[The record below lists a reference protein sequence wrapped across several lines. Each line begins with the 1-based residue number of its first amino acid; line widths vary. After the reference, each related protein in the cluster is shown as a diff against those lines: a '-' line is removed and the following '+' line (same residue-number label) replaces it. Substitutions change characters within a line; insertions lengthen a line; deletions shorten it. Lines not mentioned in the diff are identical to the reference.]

1 MPKVY
6 LNDYDRAVA
15 RFRRWFHDE
24 KNRHGIT
31 QNDLARPMGLTQQG
45 ISYRLS
51 IKSKSATSISLRDA
65 IIIFH
70 KMDATDEEIL
80 KLMKI

>member
-6 LNDYDRAVA
+6 FNDYDKAID
-15 RFRRWFHDE
+15 RFRRWFYNE
-24 KNRHGIT
+24 KNSRNIT
-31 QNDLARPMGLTQQG
+31 QNDLVRPLGVTQTSVSEKLSLTA
-45 ISYRLS
+45 
-51 IKSKSATSISLRDA
+51 KSMTNISLRDA
-65 IIIFH
+65 IIILH